1 MSDTADAQ
9 GDFTIERVT
18 EAGDDCKND
27 ESRPARDSEKRDPI
41 VEPVNDAPPPEK
53 SAPTA
58 EHDQG
63 FPDRVRRKYYL
74 VADQP
79 AKEGA
84 ALEAR
89 VYADERGEYLAFK
102 ATEDRLTTRLASAQV
117 VHDMIAVVE
126 HRNWQAI
133 HLRGSAEFRR
143 EAWIEA
149 SARGMEVRG
158 YEPTDIDRQA
168 LASRREARE
177 HANRRPPELWSR
189 SNLSKARPGDR
200 FETRRN
206 GVDRAPN
213 NVTAIDASPGKL
225 SADRRPVPQGRWR
238 ARAEKFRAADR
249 KAAARDADLAAAQ
262 SQLAIIEKALE
273 RAFPREPQAREKILD
288 TARERIAQHLEQGRS
303 FERAIVRERV
313 PEDDRSRTDM
323 GEARRNPEEVRERTR
338 QRER

>member
-1 MSDTADAQ
+1 MSDAADAQ
-9 GDFTIERVT
+9 VDFTIERVI
-18 EAGDDCKND
+18 EAGEDRKSD
-27 ESRPARDSEKRDPI
+27 EPEAARNSEKRDPGL
-41 VEPVNDAPPPEK
+41 EAATDASPPEK
-53 SAPTA
+53 AAPA
-58 EHDQG
+58 MAHEDG
-63 FPDRVRRKYYL
+63 FPDRVRRKYYV
-74 VADQP
+74 VADQQ
-79 AKEGA
+79 AKEGV
-84 ALEAR
+84 ALKAR

-102 ATEDRLTTRLASAQV
+102 ATEDRLTTRIASAQV
-117 VHDMIAVVE
+117 IHDMIAVAE

-225 SADRRPVPQGRWR
+225 SADRRPVPQGPWR

-288 TARERIAQHLEQGRS
+288 AARERIAQHLEQGRS

>member
-1 MSDTADAQ
+1 MSDAADAQ

-18 EAGDDCKND
+18 EAGDDRKRGEPQTACEAD
-27 ESRPARDSEKRDPI
+27 KRDPGL
-41 VEPVNDAPPPEK
+41 EAASDAATPEK
-53 SAPTA
+53 AAPA
-58 EHDQG
+58 AAHEDG
-63 FPDRVRRKYYL
+63 FPDRVRRKYYV
-74 VADQP
+74 VAEERT
-79 AKEGA
+79 KEGL

-102 ATEDRLTTRLASAQV
+102 ATEDRLTTRFASAQV
-117 VHDMIAVVE
+117 IHDKIAVAE

-143 EAWIEA
+143 EAWLEA
-149 SARGMEVRG
+149 SARGMEVTG

-177 HANRRPPELWSR
+177 RANRRPPELWNR
-189 SNLSKARPGDR
+189 SKLSKAKPEDR

-206 GVDRAPN
+206 GAGRTQN

-249 KAAARDADLAAAQ
+249 KAAAQDADLVAAQ
-262 SQLAIIEKALE
+262 SQLAIIERVLE
-273 RAFPREPQAREKILD
+273 RAFPRDLQAREKILD
-288 TARERIAQHLEQGRS
+288 AARERIAQHLEQGRS
-303 FERAIVRERV
+303 FERAIVKERLS
-313 PEDDRSRTDM
+313 EDDRSRTGR

>member
-1 MSDTADAQ
+1 MSDAADTQ
-9 GDFTIERVT
+9 GDFAIERVA
-18 EAGDDCKND
+18 EAGDDRKND
-27 ESRPARDSEKRDPI
+27 EPRAARDSEKRDPI
-41 VEPVNDAPPPEK
+41 LEAVNDAPPPEK

-58 EHDQG
+58 AHDYG
-63 FPDRVRRKYYL
+63 FPDRVRRKYYV
-74 VADQP
+74 VADQR

-117 VHDMIAVVE
+117 VHDMIAVAG

-143 EAWIEA
+143 EAWLEA
-149 SARGMEVRG
+149 SARGMEVKG

-177 HANRRPPELWSR
+177 RANRRPQELWNR
-189 SNLSKARPGDR
+189 SNLSKAKPGDR
-200 FETRRN
+200 FERRRN
-206 GVDRAPN
+206 GADRAPN
-213 NVTAIDASPGKL
+213 NVTAIDASPGKG
-225 SADRRPVPQGRWR
+225 SADRRPVAQGRWR
-238 ARAEKFRAADR
+238 ARADKFRAADR
-249 KAAARDADLAAAQ
+249 KAAARDADLVAAQ

-273 RAFPREPQAREKILD
+273 RAFPRDPQAREKILD
-288 TARERIAQHLEQGRS
+288 AARERIAQHLEQGRS
-303 FERAIVRERV
+303 FERAIVKERV
-313 PEDDRSRTDM
+313 PEHNGSRTDR

>member
-18 EAGDDCKND
+18 EAGDDRKRGEPGPVSD
-27 ESRPARDSEKRDPI
+27 AVKRDPGL
-41 VEPVNDAPPPEK
+41 EAASDAPPPET

-58 EHDQG
+58 THDYS
-63 FPDRVRRKYYL
+63 FPDRVRRKYYV

-102 ATEDRLTTRLASAQV
+102 ATEDRLTTRFASAQV
-117 VHDMIAVVE
+117 VHDMIAVAE

-143 EAWIEA
+143 EAWLEA
-149 SARGMEVRG
+149 SARGMEITG

-168 LASRREARE
+168 LARRREARE
-177 HANRRPPELWSR
+177 RANRRPPELWNR
-189 SNLSKARPGDR
+189 SNLSKAKPGDR

-206 GVDRAPN
+206 GADRAPN
-213 NVTAIDASPGKL
+213 NVTAIDASPDRL
-225 SADRRPVPQGRWR
+225 NADRRPVAQGRWR
-238 ARAEKFRAADR
+238 ARADKFRAADR
-249 KAAARDADLAAAQ
+249 KAAARDADLVAAQ

-273 RAFPREPQAREKILD
+273 QAFPRDPQAREKILNA
-288 TARERIAQHLEQGRS
+288 ARERIAQHLEQGHS

-313 PEDDRSRTDM
+313 PEDNRSRPDR

>member
-1 MSDTADAQ
+1 MSDAADAQ
-9 GDFTIERVT
+9 GDFTIERVA
-18 EAGDDCKND
+18 EAGDDRKSD
-27 ESRPARDSEKRDPI
+27 EPRAARDSKKRDPI
-41 VEPVNDAPPPEK
+41 VEPVTDAPPPEK

-58 EHDQG
+58 EHEYG
-63 FPDRVRRKYYL
+63 FPDRVRRKYYV
-74 VADQP
+74 VADQQ
-79 AKEGA
+79 AKEGV

-117 VHDMIAVVE
+117 VHDMIAVAE

-143 EAWIEA
+143 EAWLEA
-149 SARGMEVRG
+149 SARGMEVKG
-158 YEPTDIDRQA
+158 YEPTDVDRQA

-177 HANRRPPELWSR
+177 RANRRPPGSWNR
-189 SNLSKARPGDR
+189 SNLSKAKPRDR
-200 FETRRN
+200 FETRSN
-206 GVDRAPN
+206 GADRAPN

-225 SADRRPVPQGRWR
+225 SADRRPVAQGRWR

-249 KAAARDADLAAAQ
+249 KAAARDADLVAAQ

-273 RAFPREPQAREKILD
+273 RAFPRDPQAREKILD
-288 TARERIAQHLEQGRS
+288 AARERIAHHLEQGRS
-303 FERAIVRERV
+303 FERTIVKERV
-313 PEDDRSRTDM
+313 SEDNRSRTDR
-323 GEARRNPEEVRERTR
+323 GEARRNPEEIRERTR